1 MDGNRAASSLLAQA
15 ADAKIAALTSSVPP
29 YPWALGILSAELL
42 IEHTRC
48 DIPPGI
54 LLWDINLGVN
64 IYPTPYDSVGYARG
78 TLYTS

>member
-1 MDGNRAASSLLAQA
+1 MMLSIKHLDVNLQLR
-15 ADAKIAALTSSVPP
+15 DYI
-29 YPWALGILSAELL
+29 LGSRHLSAELL
-42 IEHTRC
+42 IEHTRS